1 MGLKVVFII
10 QKLIVGCPLLNE
22 LKSMEIW
29 SGHSEMSVISQVSVI
44 KLGVSV
50 KQGFTVILL

>member
-1 MGLKVVFII
+1 MGLKVVFVI